1 MTATTLTSGKGA
13 PPIYRTSIGKKVLMA
28 VTGVYLVL
36 WVIGHMLGNL
46 KVFLSPKEINSYSE
60 FLRRMGDPI
69 FPHTWLL
76 WIIRILL
83 IVALV
88 VHVYLAIDLS
98 VRSRRAR
105 QVRYHH
111 PEHVQADVTEIPAV
125 TMRWG
130 GVAVGLFI
138 IFHLAHLTWGW
149 IHPGYTYVRGNVY
162 QNVVGSFNQWWLV
175 VLYVAAMFALALHLY
190 HGTWSIFQT
199 FGTNN
204 RRWDPIVRR
213 TAATVAVVVFLG
225 FISVPLGVLAGV
237 IS

>member
-1 MTATTLTSGKGA
+1 
-13 PPIYRTSIGKKVLMA
+13 
-28 VTGVYLVL
+28 
-36 WVIGHMLGNL
+36 
-46 KVFLSPKEINSYSE
+46 
-60 FLRRMGDPI
+60 MGDPI

-111 PEHVQADVTEIPAV
+111 PEHVQGDVTEVPAV

-138 IFHLAHLTWGW
+138 VFHLAHLTWGW
-149 IHPGYTYVRGNVY
+149 IHPGYTYVRGSVY

-190 HGTWSIFQT
+190 HGTWSMFQT
-199 FGTNN
+199 FGANN

-225 FISVPLGVLAGV
+225 FISVPLGVLGGV

>member
-1 MTATTLTSGKGA
+1 MTVTTEA

-46 KVFLSPKEINSYSE
+46 KVWLSPKEINSYSA

-88 VHVYLAIDLS
+88 VHVYLAVDLS

-111 PEHVQADVTEIPAV
+111 PEHVQADVIEIPAV

-130 GVAVGLFI
+130 GLAVGLFI

-149 IHPGYTYVRGNVY
+149 IHPGYTYVRGSVY

-175 VLYVAAMFALALHLY
+175 ILYVAAMFALALHLY
-190 HGTWSIFQT
+190 HGTWSMFQT
-199 FGTNN
+199 FGANN

-213 TAATVAVVVFLG
+213 TAGTVAVVVFLG
-225 FISVPLGVLAGV
+225 FISVPLGVLGGV

>member
-1 MTATTLTSGKGA
+1 MTATTVA

-46 KVFLSPKEINSYSE
+46 KVWLSPKEINSYSE

-98 VRSRRAR
+98 VRSRGGR
-105 QVRYHH
+105 QVH
-111 PEHVQADVTEIPAV
+111 PHPPENTPADLPVVPAV

-138 IFHLAHLTWGW
+138 VFHLAHLTWGW
-149 IHPGYTYVRGNVY
+149 IHPGYKYVRGDVY

-175 VLYVAAMFALALHLY
+175 VLYVAAMFALAMHLY
-190 HGTWSIFQT
+190 HGTWSMFQT

-204 RRWDPIVRR
+204 RHWDPIVRR
-213 TAATVAVVVFLG
+213 TATAIAIIVFLG
-225 FISVPLGVLAGV
+225 FISVPLGVLGGV

>member
-1 MTATTLTSGKGA
+1 
-13 PPIYRTSIGKKVLMA
+13 
-28 VTGVYLVL
+28 
-36 WVIGHMLGNL
+36 
-46 KVFLSPKEINSYSE
+46 
-60 FLRRMGDPI
+60 MGDPI

-111 PEHVQADVTEIPAV
+111 PEHVQSDITDIPAV

-149 IHPGYTYVRGNVY
+149 LHPGYTYVRGNVY

-175 VLYVAAMFALALHLY
+175 VLYVAAMFALAMHLY
-190 HGTWSIFQT
+190 HGTWSMFQT
-199 FGTNN
+199 FGANN

-213 TAATVAVVVFLG
+213 TAATVAIIVFLG
-225 FISVPLGVLAGV
+225 FISVPLGVLGGV

>member
-1 MTATTLTSGKGA
+1 
-13 PPIYRTSIGKKVLMA
+13 
-28 VTGVYLVL
+28 
-36 WVIGHMLGNL
+36 
-46 KVFLSPKEINSYSE
+46 
-60 FLRRMGDPI
+60 
-69 FPHTWLL
+69 
-76 WIIRILL
+76 
-83 IVALV
+83 VALV
-88 VHVYLAIDLS
+88 VHVYLAVDLS

-111 PEHVQADVTEIPAV
+111 PEHVQADVIEIPAV

-130 GVAVGLFI
+130 GLAVGLFI

-149 IHPGYTYVRGNVY
+149 IHPGYTYVRGSVY

-175 VLYVAAMFALALHLY
+175 ILYVAAMFALALHLY
-190 HGTWSIFQT
+190 HGTWSMFQT
-199 FGTNN
+199 FGANN

-225 FISVPLGVLAGV
+225 FISVPLGVLGGV

>member
-1 MTATTLTSGKGA
+1 
-13 PPIYRTSIGKKVLMA
+13 
-28 VTGVYLVL
+28 
-36 WVIGHMLGNL
+36 
-46 KVFLSPKEINSYSE
+46 
-60 FLRRMGDPI
+60 
-69 FPHTWLL
+69 
-76 WIIRILL
+76 
-83 IVALV
+83 
-88 VHVYLAIDLS
+88 
-98 VRSRRAR
+98 
-105 QVRYHH
+105 
-111 PEHVQADVTEIPAV
+111 
-125 TMRWG
+125 
-130 GVAVGLFI
+130 
-138 IFHLAHLTWGW
+138 
-149 IHPGYTYVRGNVY
+149 VRGNVY